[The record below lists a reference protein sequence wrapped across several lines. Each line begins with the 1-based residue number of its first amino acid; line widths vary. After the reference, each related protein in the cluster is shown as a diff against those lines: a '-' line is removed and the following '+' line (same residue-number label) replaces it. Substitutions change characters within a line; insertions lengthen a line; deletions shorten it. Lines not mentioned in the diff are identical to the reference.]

1 MEFPLK
7 FSTKYLTSKLGL
19 LVRYWVEYEKRN
31 VIYFTSNQYYFAY
44 HINTIGI
51 YWLDIFNK
59 RARLRM
65 VNDLPIILEPDGVAW
80 EASDVSEADWRNQ
93 TVEFM

>member
-31 VIYFTSNQYYFAY
+31 VIYFTGNQYYFAY

-51 YWLDIFNK
+51 YWLDNFNK

-93 TVEFM
+93 T